1 MPRFVIRHPDLE
13 EWHISVNDKEKAD
26 GYGQV
31 EIFFKP
37 WGIRPDIYYDDILI
51 NTFLAEID
59 VYDHKYEFTYT
70 DDFEQMYQSNIIKSK
85 MDFLGIEESDERFD
99 FYIGLSAHE
108 DIVKKINEKINP
120 S

>member
-37 WGIRPDIYYDDILI
+37 WGIRPDIYYD
-51 NTFLAEID
+51 
-59 VYDHKYEFTYT
+59 
-70 DDFEQMYQSNIIKSK
+70 K